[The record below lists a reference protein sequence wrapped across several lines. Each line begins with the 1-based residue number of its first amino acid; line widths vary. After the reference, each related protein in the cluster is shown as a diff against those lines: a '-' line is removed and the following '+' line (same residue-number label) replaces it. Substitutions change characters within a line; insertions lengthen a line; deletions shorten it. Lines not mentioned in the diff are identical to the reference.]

1 MRLDA
6 NGNLGVNINAPTSTL
21 HVSGTSNITGAA
33 TFGNAISVG
42 NSNTFNFS
50 TLNILNTNLYD
61 SDPNVGIAYGTAT
74 ANAVNTGQS
83 YAWRQRATGNAIAGI
98 SSVTESIV
106 RDGTWTE
113 RMRITSDGTLSITGN
128 ANIGNLNLT
137 GNILDTTGPLSIV
150 TTSNGNINLSPN
162 GTGIVNVSTS
172 LAANANITSSNGFFV
187 SGNSALGYW
196 LNVTGNNV
204 GKLYYNAG
212 AVKVEATDATSNV
225 QIAANGTS
233 RITVFANGLST
244 INGAL
249 SASGNVT
256 GGNLIA
262 TNYIVRSVTT
272 GVTAAGSTQGTATAL
287 TRDINIVNTVAPS
300 ANGVILPTA
309 VSGMM
314 LTIVNTTA
322 NTLQVYPASGAAIDA
337 LAANAAFSMVGNAR
351 IQFAAA
357 TGTLWYSI

>member
-1 MRLDA
+1 
-6 NGNLGVNINAPTSTL
+6 
-21 HVSGTSNITGAA
+21 
-33 TFGNAISVG
+33 
-42 NSNTFNFS
+42 
-50 TLNILNTNLYD
+50 
-61 SDPNVGIAYGTAT
+61 
-74 ANAVNTGQS
+74 
-83 YAWRQRATGNAIAGI
+83 
-98 SSVTESIV
+98 
-106 RDGTWTE
+106 
-113 RMRITSDGTLSITGN
+113 
-128 ANIGNLNLT
+128 
-137 GNILDTTGPLSIV
+137 
-150 TTSNGNINLSPN
+150 
-162 GTGIVNVSTS
+162 
-172 LAANANITSSNGFFV
+172 
-187 SGNSALGYW
+187 
-196 LNVTGNNV
+196 VTGNNV